1 MIIFNIYELINLL
14 FCQQRLEHEHRS
26 NIERTN
32 IGFSNME
39 KCTFFETL
47 NGKSNFGKVRHSVF
61 ALQFFF
67 QIYLSSSYIQ
77 ELISVAVV
85 G

>member
-1 MIIFNIYELINLL
+1 
-14 FCQQRLEHEHRS
+14 
-26 NIERTN
+26 
-32 IGFSNME
+32 ME
-39 KCTFFETL
+39 KYTFFETL

>member
-1 MIIFNIYELINLL
+1 
-14 FCQQRLEHEHRS
+14 
-26 NIERTN
+26 
-32 IGFSNME
+32 ME

-47 NGKSNFGKVRHSVF
+47 NGKSNFWKVRNSVF